1 MIFYIK
7 LLCIILYQKVIGNY
21 NRIDN
26 AKVAT
31 AEYVKKA
38 VVQRIERVNKY
49 DQNLVEMIQ
58 NQKGEIQPIGGVTDK
73 IEGFFEICK
82 LRGLTGE

>member
-26 AKVAT
+26 AKVVT